1 MFSIQETI
9 PSAVLSSGSR
19 NSDVYFFLCAIYH
32 ELENPKVKFNQVT
45 QKTGVEQREVD
56 NSMVILTI
64 SESNLLS
71 CKLLQ
76 TGETVTSGKQKFR
89 HQKSY
94 NQTPLFLFV
103 PKKLTFLSIVV
114 VVLFLFFTPQ
124 FTLNIKTK
132 RSTTMPLIRTQI
144 TG

>member
-1 MFSIQETI
+1 MF
-9 PSAVLSSGSR
+9 
-19 NSDVYFFLCAIYH
+19 IYH
-32 ELENPKVKFNQVT
+32 DLENPKVKFNQVT

-71 CKLLQ
+71 CKLLP
-76 TGETVTSGKQKFR
+76 TGETFTSGKQKFR

-103 PKKLTFLSIVV
+103 PKKLTFLSLV

-132 RSTTMPLIRTQI
+132 RSTTMPPYKNPNHRVKNPSILILYYLTKI
-144 TG
+144 LLL